1 MAAEV
6 ASHGTCT
13 DLDARKQT
21 LTDQQQLDGVYQSHL
36 LLLLA
41 EQEIQQRR

>member
-6 ASHGTCT
+6 ASHGTCP
-13 DLDARKQT
+13 DLDAGKQT
-21 LTDQQQLDGVYQSHL
+21 LTDEQQLNGVYQTHM

-41 EQEIQQRR
+41 EQDSQQRR